1 MHFILQKKISP
12 NNGTLLN
19 GVFKPKLVNN
29 PFASYFFTNADFL
42 IPHTPHFDDKVVL
55 PILVFETFE
64 STRSVL
70 HFKQ

>member
-1 MHFILQKKISP
+1 M
-12 NNGTLLN
+12 
-19 GVFKPKLVNN
+19 VFKPKLVNN
-29 PFASYFFTNADFL
+29 PFASYFFTNVDFL
-42 IPHTPHFDDKVVL
+42 IPHTPYFDDKVVL